1 VAGAA
6 AAEVVEAEVNDG
18 DAAESLALHVLG
30 LDGRRVGVLVAHPHP
45 VLAAVVGGT
54 VGVAA
59 EPLGGIAHLAQ
70 RSVGALQVLVGR
82 VGQLGAHLRPA
93 EESGYLGLCAGR
105 SHSVRLR
112 HWGQSGQARVLGQLP
127 GASVGGQGHV
137 DLGSRRTVARPEL
150 HLVVHVEL
158 GVTLVQ
164 LVDGRREVG
173 HLVVALGGLE
183 VVGVQVHVVQVV
195 DDRRNI
201 EEN

>member
-1 VAGAA
+1 VRGRTPSSPKDERTWALQLALDGAQDGELVVAGAA

-93 EESGYLGLCAGR
+93 EESGDLGLCASR
-105 SHSVRLR
+105 S
-112 HWGQSGQARVLGQLP
+112 Q
-127 GASVGGQGHV
+127 
-137 DLGSRRTVARPEL
+137 
-150 HLVVHVEL
+150 
-158 GVTLVQ
+158 TL
-164 LVDGRREVG
+164 
-173 HLVVALGGLE
+173 
-183 VVGVQVHVVQVV
+183 
-195 DDRRNI
+195 
-201 EEN
+201 